1 MPEYRN
7 PQLSYYYAH
16 REERS
21 AYARKY
27 YQAKKQNSEKKPRRR
42 YKTLK
47 SNQENINNHKRYLEE
62 NGIKSVSISF
72 MN

>member
-1 MPEYRN
+1 MVEYRN

-27 YQAKKQNSEKKPRRR
+27 YQSKKQNSERKPRRR
-42 YKTLK
+42 YRTWK
-47 SNQENINNHKRYLEE
+47 SNGDLIHQHKQYLID
-62 NGIKSVSISF
+62 NQITSVSISF
-72 MN
+72 TS

>member
-27 YQAKKQNSEKKPRRR
+27 YQSKKQNSEKKPRRR
-42 YKTLK
+42 YRTWK
-47 SNQENINNHKRYLEE
+47 SNMDKINEHKQYLID
-62 NGIKSVSISF
+62 NQITSVSISF
-72 MN
+72 TS